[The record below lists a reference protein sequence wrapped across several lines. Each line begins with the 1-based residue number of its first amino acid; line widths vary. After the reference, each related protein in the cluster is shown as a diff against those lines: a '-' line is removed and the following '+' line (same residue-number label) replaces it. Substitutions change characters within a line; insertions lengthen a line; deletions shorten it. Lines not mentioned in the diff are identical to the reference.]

1 MKQVGRRRFIYTAT
15 ALTASGSLLSGNSFA
30 RAKGPTIYVVHGKDV
45 DKMVRAGIEKMG
57 GWKAFVKPGT
67 KVTIKP
73 NAAWARY
80 PEQGANTSPALVGA
94 CVKACKGEGANEVVV
109 PENTCSSTGKA
120 FALSGVE
127 RAVNEAGGRM
137 YSASKREH
145 FRNVTLTGAKTL
157 KEVAIATDVLDT
169 NCLINLPVAKDHS
182 ASKLTLSMK
191 NWMGSVKS
199 RAPFHLKGLDQC
211 IADLN
216 TAIKAD
222 LIIVD
227 ATRIMTT
234 NGPRGPGKLEYPH
247 QLIFGTDPVAV
258 DAYASTLFKKTP
270 FDIPHIKIAH
280 NMKLG
285 TADLNEINIVHAE
298 TD

>member
-15 ALTASGSLLSGNSFA
+15 ALTASAPLLSGNSFA
-30 RAKGPTIYVVHGKDV
+30 LAKGPTIYVVHGKDA
-45 DKMVRAGIEKMG
+45 DRMVHAGIEKMG
-57 GWKAFVKPGT
+57 GWKTFVKPGK

-73 NAAWARY
+73 NAAWARH
-80 PEQGANTSPALVGA
+80 PEQAANTSPALVGA
-94 CVKACKGEGANEVVV
+94 CVKACKGDGASEVVV
-109 PENTCSSTGKA
+109 PENTCSSTEKA
-120 FALSGVE
+120 FSLSGVE

-137 YSASKREH
+137 YNASKHDH
-145 FRNVTLTGAKTL
+145 FRNVTLPDAKTL
-157 KEVAIATDVLDT
+157 KDVDIAKDVLDT
-169 NCLINLPVAKDHS
+169 DCLINLPVAKDHS

-199 RAPFHLKGLDQC
+199 RVPFHLKGLDQC

-222 LIIVD
+222 LIIID

-234 NGPRGPGKLEYPH
+234 NGPKGPGKVEYPH

-258 DAYASTLFKKTP
+258 DAYAATLFKKTP
-270 FDIPHIKIAH
+270 FEVPHIRIAH
-280 NMKLG
+280 DMKLG
-285 TADLNEINIVHAE
+285 TADLNEINVVHVE
-298 TD
+298 TE